1 MAENTVDTAKAE
13 NNTTET
19 KKGGKEKKLLPYHP
33 NKGDRVLLISP
44 VMQTVLCEFFD
55 EDKEYFIV
63 KNPVIFAAFPE
74 RDKDN
79 PNQIRIALQA
89 PCVWNR
95 GIMADV
101 NQDQIAIF
109 PKATYGLMF
118 IDDETTAP
126 MFSTDVKRIY
136 NSVWGKTEEKA
147 PENK

>member
-1 MAENTVDTAKAE
+1 MADDTVETKAE
-13 NNTTET
+13 TAD
-19 KKGGKEKKLLPYHP
+19 KKEEKKDKKEKKLLPYHP

-55 EDKEYFIV
+55 EDKEYFVV

-74 RDKDN
+74 RDKEN

-118 IDDETTAP
+118 IDDKTTAP

-136 NSVWGKTEEKA
+136 NSVWGKTEEKE